1 MMWPKEDW
9 RLSSKNRNR
18 LRMIALAYITHG
30 TLAVFFGILT
40 FFSISFIFL
49 LLALHFN
56 AMLACFL
63 VRFILFYCQFLRL
76 FFIIH
81 KNKREEREKISI
93 KIENISSYKR
103 AQRTQPRSKNIYFSI
118 LIKPD
123 ILSQNRNSLRIFR
136 PLV

>member
-1 MMWPKEDW
+1 MTKR
-9 RLSSKNRNR
+9 RLTIVFKKQKQ
-18 LRMIALAYITHG
+18 ITNDRACIYYTRHIG
-30 TLAVFFGILT
+30 CFFGILT